1 MSKRKIESL
10 DEPMLGLA
18 TTRQLLAEIT
28 ARIEVDG
35 QLDYRTVDCDEP
47 AAPADDPLV
56 CSECGCSSYSSSAD
70 RALVWCSFCGQD
82 VKPIPRSEYEAR
94 QKPKQPDPPEGVE
107 NPVVCG
113 VYWSP
118 VCRRFV
124 FEFDGR
130 YEDLCDAISYGAT
143 HFGFPHEDGTISW
156 HWPTQAW
163 RWRTKDKRV
172 YFLEGPDRE
181 GTQVH
186 LTYVCLNAGGDA

>member
-94 QKPKQPDPPEGVE
+94 QKPKHPDPPEGVE

-124 FEFDGR
+124 FEFDAGIGIAKSRTPSTNPVVSTAPKSPSAGSASAGR
-130 YEDLCDAISYGAT
+130 KET
-143 HFGFPHEDGTISW
+143 
-156 HWPTQAW
+156 
-163 RWRTKDKRV
+163 
-172 YFLEGPDRE
+172 
-181 GTQVH
+181 
-186 LTYVCLNAGGDA
+186 

>member
-1 MSKRKIESL
+1 M
-10 DEPMLGLA
+10 
-18 TTRQLLAEIT
+18 
-28 ARIEVDG
+28 
-35 QLDYRTVDCDEP
+35 
-47 AAPADDPLV
+47 
-56 CSECGCSSYSSSAD
+56 
-70 RALVWCSFCGQD
+70 WCSFCGQD

-94 QKPKQPDPPEGVE
+94 PKPKQPDPPEGVE